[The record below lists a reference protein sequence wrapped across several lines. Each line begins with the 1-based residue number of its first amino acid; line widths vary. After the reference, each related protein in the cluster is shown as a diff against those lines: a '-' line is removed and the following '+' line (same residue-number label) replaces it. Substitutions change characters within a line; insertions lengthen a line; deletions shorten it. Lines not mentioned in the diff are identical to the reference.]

1 MPGKRITI
9 REPCATDELLRWLTA
24 LAETHAEL
32 EDMPVREVW
41 RLIWKIAQDREGGW

>member
-32 EDMPVREVW
+32 TGLPVKECW
-41 RLIWKIAQDREGGW
+41 RLIWRIAQESEGEW